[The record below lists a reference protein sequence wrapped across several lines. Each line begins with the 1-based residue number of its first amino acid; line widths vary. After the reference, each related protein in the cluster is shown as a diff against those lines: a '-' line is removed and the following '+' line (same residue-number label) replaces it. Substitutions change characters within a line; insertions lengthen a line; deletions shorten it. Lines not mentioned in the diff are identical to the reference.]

1 MPTFLY
7 KAIDPQT
14 NNRVSVSINATSQ
27 AEANRLILERGLRPQ
42 SVREVA
48 EKGGLRKRI
57 KRKDKILFTN
67 QLATLIN
74 AGLPLLQALKSV
86 ADQIANREL
95 KKIISE
101 VINSIESGTSFS
113 DSLARYPKVFDQIF
127 INLIRAGEASGGLD
141 VALERL
147 AVQQEKDGE
156 LVSKIKRA
164 MVYPIIV
171 VLVMVGVVIFMLVVV
186 LPQVENFYQDLDAP
200 LPFLTQALLG
210 ISNSLQTYW
219 MFYVM
224 GVFAAVGGFYTWSK
238 SEAGSRILDNFKLKA
253 PLIKDLYS
261 RIYMARFTRTMG
273 TLFGAGVNLI
283 ESLTITQRGI
293 NNVHVDAA
301 IGRIASLVQEGS
313 SLSNALRREEV
324 FLDLVPDMVKIGEDS
339 GKTEEMLIRSADYY
353 EKEVDKQIGTLT
365 TLMEPIMILTLGGIA
380 ILIVAAILWP
390 IYGIVNQNLTG
401 Q

>member
-1 MPTFLY
+1 MPTFSY
-7 KAIDPQT
+7 RAIDPQT
-14 NNRVSVSINATSQ
+14 NNRVSVSINASSQ
-27 AEANRLILERGLRPQ
+27 NEANRLILERGLRPL
-42 SVREVA
+42 SVKEVA

-57 KRKDKILFTN
+57 KRKDKIIFTN

-86 ADQIANREL
+86 TDQIANREL

-101 VINSIESGTSFS
+101 IINSIESGNSFS

-127 INLIRAGEASGGLD
+127 INLIKAGEASGGLD
-141 VALERL
+141 VSLERL

-164 MVYPIIV
+164 MVYPVIV
-171 VLVMVGVVIFMLVVV
+171 VLVMVGVVVFMLVVV
-186 LPQVENFYQDLDAP
+186 LPQVENFYQDLDAE

-219 MFYVM
+219 MFYII
-224 GVFAAVGGFYTWSK
+224 GVFAGVGGFYAWAK
-238 SEAGSRILDNFKLKA
+238 SEAGSRILDSFKLKA

-283 ESLTITQRGI
+283 ESLAITQRGI
-293 NNVHVDAA
+293 
-301 IGRIASLVQEGS
+301 GRTANLVQEGS
-313 SLSNALRREEV
+313 SLSSALRREEV

-390 IYGIVNQNLTG
+390 IYGIVNQNLSG